1 MKYFVELTIGCLL
14 LATSWGCGGA
24 QSTVTGDSK
33 GTFSLAWSE
42 YPSWSVFGV
51 AHERGLIHKDAGK
64 MGTIEKKW
72 KIDIV
77 LTQLDYDPCITSYS
91 SGTVDAVCITNM
103 DVLAPSLGR
112 DSVAILPTSTSDG
125 ADACIVTG
133 IDSIDDLAG
142 KASFGLEKS
151 VSQYMFERNLE
162 ELGKDPAD
170 FPFRQMD
177 PAAAAQAMQTKQAAV
192 ESIVVWNPFVLE
204 TLRSREGEA
213 KVLFDSTTI
222 PEEIIDMVVVGQ
234 DVLDKPGGESFACA
248 IAETFYRVNKMLE
261 SSSQG
266 DDTLVALGAKFS
278 NLGLEDMKLV
288 VQQTKFYKTP
298 DAGIALFEKESF
310 QNEIMPKVVDFCVS
324 HDIVA
329 DKPTISFTKGATAQL
344 RFETLY
350 MSKLKDEADAADAFL
365 EVTETNDASV
375 EDGDSTD

>member
-1 MKYFVELTIGCLL
+1 MKCCVELTIGCFL
-14 LATSWGCGGA
+14 LATCWGCGGA
-24 QSTVTGDSK
+24 QSTVAGGAQ

-51 AHERGLIHKDAGK
+51 AHESGLIHKAAGK
-64 MGTIEKKW
+64 MGTIEEKW
-72 KIDIV
+72 NIDIV

-133 IDSIDDLAG
+133 IDSIDGLAG
-142 KASFGLEKS
+142 KESFGLEKS

-177 PAAAAQAMQTKQAAV
+177 PAAAAQAMQTEQAAV

-234 DVLDKPGGESFACA
+234 DVLDRPGGESFACA

-344 RFETLY
+344 RFDTLY
-350 MSKLKDEADAADAFL
+350 MSKLKGETDALL
-365 EVTETNDASV
+365 E
-375 EDGDSTD
+375 